1 MKKNTTSSFF
11 LGKCYQLYASIVL
24 VALFLTPALF
34 AEDVLLGQFE
44 FTTGA
49 NQTKPTSVTAGLTF
63 SDIIINSAKVTS
75 NYTGDAVETS
85 NWGTTFNVNT
95 GRCVQFSV
103 TKDATLSEFNVS
115 RVDVTY
121 KRAVAATKK
130 MQLNAAA
137 FLNPNTLKP
146 FSADVAYVGPGFEVC
161 SMTEAL
167 QAIPAV
173 TDATPQ
179 YLAVASQATATTDV
193 VTIDKIEIY
202 GTVTANLSPSIVP
215 DVASKILDASKGS
228 SRSFPVHL
236 YGANITNA
244 TTLSIVGTDAGY
256 FQIDKSSVTAV
267 DMNAAAQTVNVTYA
281 ASTLTYDLAT
291 RVHVPHTAILRIENP
306 DVTTIDI
313 PITATTSLLMEDFS
327 NYNDVALST
336 SVAADIPAY
345 PDNIPLTLAP
355 GWTGNKMYA
364 YRAST
369 PNLATVCLIPSASD
383 SAYITTPQMDLTQPF
398 NISFKARSLVNGS
411 SDGRFVVYLDGT
423 QLINSGQQTNSTLS
437 SKISKAFVG
446 TATSKLTISGFMVE
460 ANQMIIDTIVV
471 NYSAEPALN
480 IPLNKEEDFGLTVP
494 GNEKTVNIP
503 IRGYN
508 LTGDLT
514 LSLLSGTNF
523 IISSE
528 TTIPQATATAG
539 TTIAVKFIAPVT
551 TGDYTETLTVATTDF
566 TSRTIILKATSDY
579 GTGTATINKGKI
591 IVNDSGL
598 ELTGYAGANVVVYNL
613 AGISIGE
620 YSNVVD
626 SQLIRLNEKGC
637 YMLKIEDGNAR
648 IVKKIIIR

>member
-1 MKKNTTSSFF
+1 M
-11 LGKCYQLYASIVL
+11 
-24 VALFLTPALF
+24 
-34 AEDVLLGQFE
+34 
-44 FTTGA
+44 
-49 NQTKPTSVTAGLTF
+49 
-63 SDIIINSAKVTS
+63 
-75 NYTGDAVETS
+75 
-85 NWGTTFNVNT
+85 
-95 GRCVQFSV
+95 
-103 TKDATLSEFNVS
+103 
-115 RVDVTY
+115 
-121 KRAVAATKK
+121 
-130 MQLNAAA
+130 
-137 FLNPNTLKP
+137 
-146 FSADVAYVGPGFEVC
+146 
-161 SMTEAL
+161 
-167 QAIPAV
+167 
-173 TDATPQ
+173 
-179 YLAVASQATATTDV
+179 
-193 VTIDKIEIY
+193 
-202 GTVTANLSPSIVP
+202 
-215 DVASKILDASKGS
+215 
-228 SRSFPVHL
+228 
-236 YGANITNA
+236 NA
-244 TTLSIVGTDAGY
+244 T
-256 FQIDKSSVTAV
+256 
-267 DMNAAAQTVNVTYA
+267 AQTVNVSYS

-480 IPLNKEEDFGLTVP
+480 IPLNKEEDFGQTAP
-494 GNEKTVNIP
+494 GNETTVNIP

-523 IISSE
+523 SITSE

-566 TSRTIILKATSDY
+566 TSRTIILKATSDH
-579 GTGTATINKGKI
+579 GTGLAGTTTGKI
-591 IVNDSGL
+591 LVTHSGI
-598 ELTGYAGANVVVYNL
+598 ELTGYEGMHVTLYNVAGVKIDERRNIAESE
-613 AGISIGE
+613 I
-620 YSNVVD
+620 VD
-626 SQLIRLNEKGC
+626 LQTRGC
-637 YMLKIEDGNAR
+637 YILNIEDGNNNR
-648 IVKKIIIR
+648 ISKKIIIH